1 MLSYPAYVGI
11 SYGSICAMILIGY
24 IILFKLPLRRLAIIL
39 ESVFHFKEVRSI
51 GDELITIDVCDD
63 PFELSKTVASRIPF
77 IIALGMC
84 LLVIILV
91 FIEGCVFSSRQIFA
105 TKLCSDR
112 IPYCYLF
119 RTRFTSFHPMSV
131 YECEP
136 DKPVIPANV
145 TANHAVC
152 YGFILPE
159 QSSIDLLNQL
169 GVCTGILSLVDS
181 LYPVAY
187 RFASRKRGRITLLI
201 LLVVILVTEIIILAA
216 ELNISFITIVLL
228 TLMDVLIGTILY
240 LQYRKVKDPVH
251 ISRTG
256 SYKPLNEIEPDISL
270 QTHVFAH
277 SE

>member
-1 MLSYPAYVGI
+1 MLSYPAYVAI
-11 SYGSICAMILIGY
+11 FYGSTFGIILIGF
-24 IILFKLPLRRLAIIL
+24 IILFKLPLRRLVIIL

-63 PFELSKTVASRIPF
+63 PFELSKTIASRIPF

-91 FIEGCVFSSRQIFA
+91 FVEGCVFSSRQIFA
-105 TKLCSDR
+105 KKLCSDR

-119 RTRFTSFHPMSV
+119 RTRLTSFQPMSV

-136 DKPVIPANV
+136 DKPVIPPNV

-152 YGFILPE
+152 YGFVLPD

-201 LLVVILVTEIIILAA
+201 LLIVVLLTEIIVLAI

-228 TLMDVLIGTILY
+228 TLMAVLIGTILY
-240 LQYRKVKDPVH
+240 LQYRKVKHPVN

-256 SYKPLNEIEPDISL
+256 AYKPLNEMEPEISL
-270 QTHVFAH
+270 
-277 SE
+277 